1 VFAVTIF
8 CISFFSNLFC
18 YFPFVLTCLQRDALN
33 KKVESL
39 STKAE
44 QLASLLRSVQ
54 QAQQQQQQQQ
64 LQAMQLQPAGF
75 VAAGGM
81 STKGLSSMPS
91 FRMGGNGTMSR
102 FNSTARMVGPPVP
115 ALGGPGHNVRI
126 GVPPTPPGSTA
137 GPAGKTFT
145 FDIAEVSSAAAA
157 AAVAAGA
164 ASATVASGG
173 GSAADSSGGDSGRC
187 SSSNSDSTSI
197 VSGKASPDV
206 GGPAGI
212 AGSNGGDAVSAFRLG
227 LGLPPT
233 PGSALGVTSLGGAGA
248 APSLSPVNV
257 GQSASPGLGQALGT
271 APRAPFL
278 FTGGGT
284 IQRSRPAL
292 STAGG
297 EISGSGGGSFSAAF
311 AQPMPLPLSSPRVPG
326 GAERNITPVHEGDDD
341 DDDDDDDLSRSSSSE
356 NSSCNDLTVLASNVD
371 PLK

>member
-1 VFAVTIF
+1 
-8 CISFFSNLFC
+8 
-18 YFPFVLTCLQRDALN
+18 
-33 KKVESL
+33 
-39 STKAE
+39 
-44 QLASLLRSVQ
+44 
-54 QAQQQQQQQQ
+54 
-64 LQAMQLQPAGF
+64 
-75 VAAGGM
+75 
-81 STKGLSSMPS
+81 
-91 FRMGGNGTMSR
+91 MSR

-126 GVPPTPPGSTA
+126 GVPPTPPGSTSTA

-157 AAVAAGA
+157 A
-164 ASATVASGG
+164 VASGG
-173 GSAADSSGGDSGRC
+173 GSAADASGGDSGRC